1 MSVILKTEKLRV
13 EFTSH
18 EFRQATKVAL
28 GSLDLEVNTGEV
40 FGFLGPNGAG
50 KTTTMNVLL
59 GFVPPTSGAA
69 YLFGIDVRQPIAR
82 QRIGYLPEMTYYY
95 KFLTAEELL
104 RFYAKIFG
112 LSRTEADQR
121 IDQLLKLVELEP
133 ARKRPIKSYS
143 KGMQQRVGLAQA
155 LINNPDLLILDE
167 PTSGLDP
174 LGRMKVREI
183 IQRLKNEGKT
193 VFFSSHELGEV
204 ETVCDRVAII
214 NQGEL
219 KAVGTRQRSRGATP
233 GQSGKGFSGHRRL
246 SNTIRVMNTIWAL
259 AGVVIKE
266 LYRRKDFYV
275 LFVLT
280 ALITLA
286 AGMVN
291 FFHDHKIVRYVKDI
305 CLLLIWVSALVIAIV
320 TTARQIPAERESRTI
335 FPLLAK
341 PVTRWQV
348 IAREISRLLAG
359 HRHGAGGFL
368 YFLCHHHRFAGASL
382 AVAVLFPGRLAAMGH
397 ARHRHRHGAA
407 AARLFRRAV
416 VHHHDLFHRRRRHFA
431 GGRHLNIALQ
441 QPEPMQTIFYT
452 IYFLIPHLEWFDLRD
467 RVVYDWGRVTGWIAG
482 WRRFTRRLGPDC
494 SCCSPGS
501 ASGAKT

>member
-13 EFTSH
+13 EFRSR
-18 EFRQATKVAL
+18 EFRQATKTAL
-28 GSLDLEVNTGEV
+28 VGLDLEVNAGEV

-112 LSRTEADQR
+112 LARSEADKR
-121 IDQLLKLVELEP
+121 IDQLLKLVELES

-214 NQGEL
+214 HQGEL
-219 KAVGTRQRSRGATP
+219 KTV
-233 GQSGKGFSGHRRL
+233 
-246 SNTIRVMNTIWAL
+246 
-259 AGVVIKE
+259 
-266 LYRRKDFYV
+266 
-275 LFVLT
+275 
-280 ALITLA
+280 
-286 AGMVN
+286 
-291 FFHDHKIVRYVKDI
+291 
-305 CLLLIWVSALVIAIV
+305 
-320 TTARQIPAERESRTI
+320 
-335 FPLLAK
+335 
-341 PVTRWQV
+341 
-348 IAREISRLLAG
+348 
-359 HRHGAGGFL
+359 
-368 YFLCHHHRFAGASL
+368 
-382 AVAVLFPGRLAAMGH
+382 
-397 ARHRHRHGAA
+397 
-407 AARLFRRAV
+407 
-416 VHHHDLFHRRRRHFA
+416 
-431 GGRHLNIALQ
+431 
-441 QPEPMQTIFYT
+441 
-452 IYFLIPHLEWFDLRD
+452 
-467 RVVYDWGRVTGWIAG
+467 GRVNDIMESYPTLEKAFLHIVGYQPQTA
-482 WRRFTRRLGPDC
+482 
-494 SCCSPGS
+494 
-501 ASGAKT
+501 